1 VPRPSNPPVALTDHS
16 LPTPPRKPNPFP
28 SRPPNSEVERG
39 KWLIPS
45 NSLPVLSR
53 HQNERSAIAVLSG
66 GHKLVLSKPHVIS
79 FPEPGQKRG
88 QKAEAT
94 QSWINGSILA
104 AQMWQLRSNFGQ
116 NWVARCRPTLWQAAK
131 VDHQGVSCSRRHL
144 GEKLASEHCCEISQP
159 CGK

>member
-1 VPRPSNPPVALTDHS
+1 MPRPSNPLKALTDHS
-16 LPTPPRKPNPFP
+16 LPTRPENLTPTLTPSLPNLPH
-28 SRPPNSEVERG
+28 SEMERG

-79 FPEPGQKRG
+79 SPEPGQKRG

-94 QSWINGSILA
+94 QSWINGSILTA
-104 AQMWQLRSNFGQ
+104 KVWQVRSNFGQ
-116 NWVARCRPTLWQAAK
+116 NWVARCRPALWC
-131 VDHQGVSCSRRHL
+131 G
-144 GEKLASEHCCEISQP
+144 SESGPSGRQLQP
-159 CGK
+159 APTW